1 LELQRL
7 KLTLIRHTSL
17 QIAPGI
23 CYGQSDI
30 DVAAS
35 FANEVA
41 NTQKKLAEMTFD
53 GIYTSPLQ
61 RCVKLAEALNLGD
74 LLIDNRLMELH
85 FGDWEMQAW
94 DDIPREIFD
103 DWAHDYANKA
113 PPNGETF
120 SQLQQRAIHF
130 LDEIQNKHADKNVVV
145 VTHGGFIRALLAH
158 VLSMELKGLFRF
170 NIDHASVTQLDFSQ
184 KVPKITFVNL

>member
-17 QIAPGI
+17 QIEPGI

-53 GIYTSPLQ
+53 SIYTSPLQ

-74 LLIDNRLMELH
+74 VVEDARLKELH
-85 FGDWEMQAW
+85 FGDWELHAW

-103 DWAHDYANKA
+103 DWAYDYANKA

-120 SQLQQRAIHF
+120 SQLQQRGIHF
-130 LDEIQNKHADKNVVV
+130 LDEIKNKHADKNILVIS
-145 VTHGGFIRALLAH
+145 HGGLIRALLAH
-158 VLSMELKGLFRF
+158 VLNMELKGLFRF
-170 NIDHASVTQLDFSQ
+170 TIDHASVTQLDFSQ
-184 KVPKITFVNL
+184 QVPKIVFVNL